1 MMKKAVRI
9 PMQTNSPGGEFASSS
24 HRWVVLFV
32 AILLWVALVLSVNIQ
47 RPWINALDYNGAV
60 WSQSAHNI
68 LRARLAQTSGA
79 SSGFYFGPLP
89 IPAWGYYLHHP
100 PLLHLV
106 ITALFALF
114 GEHEWVARLLPIGC
128 SLVSVVLLWLLVRSC
143 VGSRTATLSAAVFAS
158 LPMELRYGQM
168 VNFEPCVLMFMLGA
182 LLCLRYWNFSGNAF
196 WRYGALGVI
205 LAGLWVDWAMY
216 IFVLSLCVCLLVRS
230 SEGRRFARVLLI
242 AAILSATVY
251 LIRIRLLRPDAWENL
266 THALVVRLGSSG
278 SDRFTEFQWIK
289 SVLSSLLTHFLLLGW
304 VLATAGA
311 VITFR
316 ARHRDEGRLWLFR
329 ASV

>member
-9 PMQTNSPGGEFASSS
+9 PMQTNSPGGEFARSS
-24 HRWVVLFV
+24 HWWVVLFV

-106 ITALFALF
+106 IRALFALF

-182 LLCLRYWNFSGNAF
+182 LC
-196 WRYGALGVI
+196 VI

-304 VLATAGA
+304 VLATAAA